1 MMNKKN
7 LLIITP
13 HLSTGG
19 APQVTL
25 NKIEL
30 LNDTYNIKC
39 VEYNQI
45 AWTFVVQR
53 NRIINI
59 LGDNFHTL
67 PDDKSTIINI
77 IEEFKPDSIS
87 FEEFP
92 EFFMDDEITKIIYDE
107 NRKYKIY
114 ETTHDSSFP
123 VNEKRW
129 TPNKFIFVSPFNA
142 FRYSN
147 TDIPYEIIEYPV
159 DKK

>member
-87 FEEFP
+87 FLALSQAPPAFAIKTAWPKP
-92 EFFMDDEITKIIYDE
+92 EARAPSKNAKIIAGPP
-107 NRKYKIY
+107 RMAIKIGIKITSIAGAILY
-114 ETTHDSSFP
+114 FWAAVTLMSTHL
-123 VNEKRW
+123 W
-129 TPNKFIFVSPFNA
+129 
-142 FRYSN
+142 
-147 TDIPYEIIEYPV
+147 
-159 DKK
+159 